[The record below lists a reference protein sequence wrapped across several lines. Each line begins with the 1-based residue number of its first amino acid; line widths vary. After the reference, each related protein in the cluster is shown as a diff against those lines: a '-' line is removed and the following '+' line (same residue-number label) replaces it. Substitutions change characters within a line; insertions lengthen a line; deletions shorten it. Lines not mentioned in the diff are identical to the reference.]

1 MCRYCGTAFG
11 EKATLKKHERTHT
24 GEKPYKCEFCDFR
37 SNSASS
43 RSMHVKRKH
52 DATGANKVHICEL
65 CGKGSLVVCASRT
78 LRALISCK
86 ISNGNI
92 SGGTGAK

>member
-1 MCRYCGTAFG
+1 MKHNYAQLIVLFSFKFVCRYCGTAFG

-65 CGKGSLVVCASRT
+65 CGKG
-78 LRALISCK
+78 
-86 ISNGNI
+86 
-92 SGGTGAK
+92 

>member
-1 MCRYCGTAFG
+1 MLVNASSFLGKICSTITNDRCFFLKFVYRYCGTAFG

-65 CGKGSLVVCASRT
+65 CGKG
-78 LRALISCK
+78 
-86 ISNGNI
+86 
-92 SGGTGAK
+92 